1 MDSLLIDDIIN
12 YACER
17 HKLRLLRTRVRLPPA
32 PPLKRNTSMMRP
44 PINPETGKLSK
55 RGDVVFEVWN
65 WSLEDFQEEVRQ
77 MSNNELR
84 SEREVWYFK
93 KSDSYITEDTAKYLI
108 CDDEYQRRGLSE
120 NTMKLSK
127 RQLRRIIRETIEGLP
142 PEFQQISPETQKDIK
157 DWMYDDYDLV
167 EMVVAMVDSQVDPD
181 DFRKV
186 MKCISDPLGLQNRQY
201 LAMDVAIRIYEDYRY
216 PPLDTSY

>member
-1 MDSLLIDDIIN
+1 
-12 YACER
+12 
-17 HKLRLLRTRVRLPPA
+17 
-32 PPLKRNTSMMRP
+32 MMRP